1 MADLRVASRYVK
13 SLLGLAVEQGALEA
27 VHKDMLLFSKVLKE
41 NRDFSVMIKTPV
53 IRHEKKRAILEKI
66 FSGKVDKLTLA
77 IMDILTKKNREPLLP
92 SIASEFHNAYNAY
105 KGIGKAYITTTV
117 PMDNELRQ
125 AIEEIVKKLSKT
137 KQVEI
142 ETKID
147 KDLIGG
153 FVLNVGDQQIDASIK
168 NKLKSLEVR
177 FSENPFVKEF

>member
-1 MADLRVASRYVK
+1 MR
-13 SLLGLAVEQGALEA
+13 
-27 VHKDMLLFSKVLKE
+27 
-41 NRDFSVMIKTPV
+41 T
-53 IRHEKKRAILEKI
+53 
-66 FSGKVDKLTLA
+66 
-77 IMDILTKKNREPLLP
+77 
-92 SIASEFHNAYNAY
+92 YNAY

-168 NKLKSLEVR
+168 NKLKAIPKL
-177 FSENPFVKEF
+177 PTK